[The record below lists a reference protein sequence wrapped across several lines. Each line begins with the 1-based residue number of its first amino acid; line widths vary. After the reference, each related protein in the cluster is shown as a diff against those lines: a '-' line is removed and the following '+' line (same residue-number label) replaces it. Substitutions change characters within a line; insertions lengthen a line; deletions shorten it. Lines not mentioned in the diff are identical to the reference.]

1 MPLGKKKNKSKKTK
15 SYNLS
20 SYVIQ
25 NNKYQYNL
33 LDEVSPEDIHLLASK
48 VFGNSYYIDY
58 KSLTNN

>member
-1 MPLGKKKNKSKKTK
+1 MPLGKKKKNKKVNSLP
-15 SYNLS
+15 SYA
-20 SYVIQ
+20 VQ
-25 NNKYQYNL
+25 NNKYQYGF